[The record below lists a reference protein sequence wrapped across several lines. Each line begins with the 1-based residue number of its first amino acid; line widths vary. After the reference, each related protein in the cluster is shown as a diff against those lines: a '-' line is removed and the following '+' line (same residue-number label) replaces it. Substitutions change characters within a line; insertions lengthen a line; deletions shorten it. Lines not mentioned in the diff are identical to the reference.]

1 MNPRHLQNCT
11 CKICVNFKQSAQR
24 SQLTKSQLIL
34 TKYNKTPAE
43 PLFNQFVTQNQS
55 FSQNQSFQGKNQSLQ
70 SQNQQFKGQKQQQAQ
85 NTPFL
90 AQNRTNEAKTNP
102 FSVFN
107 AKIDAILMKMD
118 VQAERTTNIDLKLQ
132 TIVEKFERNLE
143 NKVQRDF
150 QEKRGNTDLQQLK
163 KQLESFM

>member
-43 PLFNQFVTQNQS
+43 PLFNQFVSQNPS
-55 FSQNQSFQGKNQSLQ
+55 FSQNQSFNG
-70 SQNQQFKGQKQQQAQ
+70 QNQQFKGQNQSLGQNAQ
-85 NTPFL
+85 NKSFV
-90 AQNRTNEAKTNP
+90 AQNKTNEAKTNP

-132 TIVEKFERNLE
+132 MIVEKFERSQE

-150 QEKRGNTDLQQLK
+150 QERRGNVDLQQLK